1 MSIIKP
7 RTRGK
12 HLMEHRTRLDRGD
25 RGNHETLYAYA
36 TFGRDAELQ
45 RASRIRAD
53 VLGGGVKIATE
64 PVDSREDRRALPETV
79 GEERTESRRSVCKN
93 VGGVVPGGTNRATG
107 WVFRCEIDTGL
118 NPKPTALWLV

>member
-12 HLMEHRTRLDRGD
+12 HLMEHRTRLD

-107 WVFRCEIDTGL
+107 WVFRCEIHTGL